1 MPLPGTGARLFQRT
15 ASRFSRGGPAKRYAG
30 PTARKTGKKPASKP
44 RGLTL
49 EDFSS
54 TRSPPA
60 ADVCSQLWLFLATM
74 MESRQLLSQRQEKE
88 EGSAMVPLGSLVSVH
103 LLQVSALYTH
113 GSMVYVFKLWT
124 KCMNFFHH
132 ALNMRISFTV
142 CSLNKQLQNLH

>member
-1 MPLPGTGARLFQRT
+1 
-15 ASRFSRGGPAKRYAG
+15 
-30 PTARKTGKKPASKP
+30 
-44 RGLTL
+44 
-49 EDFSS
+49 
-54 TRSPPA
+54 
-60 ADVCSQLWLFLATM
+60 M

-132 ALNMRISFTV
+132 ALNMRISF
-142 CSLNKQLQNLH
+142 NFFKR